1 MSRSSRRRGF
11 TLVELI
17 VVSGMSTLLF
27 GQLFTAIQDA
37 REAARRSQCKNNLKQ
52 IGLALHNYHDVYG
65 SLPMGWVGVDLEAH
79 EPAVFGT
86 NGWGWGG
93 RILPFMDQAPLYN
106 QVAFGERVDEGTN
119 AKLLNKPIAQFRCP
133 SDPYAKKTWMMKDEK
148 GADVLELA
156 TANYAGS
163 FGTGDVAKCQ
173 KLKVGEACMGD
184 GIFYQ
189 NRGTKIAD
197 ITDGTAN
204 TLAVGERVGT
214 TKGDRFST
222 WSGVIAKGKDPL
234 ARILGSSDQILDAR
248 EHHAANYLSPHKGA
262 SHFLLMDGAVRFL
275 KSDLDL
281 KLFQA
286 LTTRAG
292 GEELPDF

>member
-1 MSRSSRRRGF
+1 M
-11 TLVELI
+11 
-17 VVSGMSTLLF
+17 
-27 GQLFTAIQDA
+27 
-37 REAARRSQCKNNLKQ
+37 
-52 IGLALHNYHDVYG
+52 
-65 SLPMGWVGVDLEAH
+65 
-79 EPAVFGT
+79 
-86 NGWGWGG
+86 
-93 RILPFMDQAPLYN
+93 ILPFMDQAVLFN
-106 QVAFGERVDEGTN
+106 QIAFGERLDEGTN
-119 AKLLNKPIAQFRCP
+119 AKLLNKQLTLYRCP
-133 SDPYAKKTWMMKDEK
+133 SDPYTKKTWVMKDEK

-156 TANYAGS
+156 AANYVAS
-163 FGTGDVAKCQ
+163 FGTGDLAKCH
-173 KLKVGEACMGD
+173 KLKTGETCTGD
-184 GIFYQ
+184 GIFYH
-189 NRGTKIAD
+189 NECTSIAD
-197 ITDGTAN
+197 IRDGTSY

-234 ARILGSSDQILDAR
+234 ARILGTSDRVLDAK
-248 EHHAANYLSPHKGA
+248 EHHAANYLSPHKGG